1 MVKVK
6 KGYSCDSCGRIFS
19 SRAALGGHLHR
30 GVCKSDGVD
39 TVVRKFDKVSFPVKS
54 RPSIYD
60 ISERARER
68 GEFLRDRLV
77 ESRRLQKLRATSTE
91 IKPVPSPEPM
101 PVSESVPG
109 SVDESDEKTELE
121 KVLDLFDSHDSVHDE
136 ALRILFK
143 LERQRK
149 KIESESNSI

>member
-30 GVCKSDGVD
+30 GVCK
-39 TVVRKFDKVSFPVKS
+39 
-54 RPSIYD
+54 PSIYD

-91 IKPVPSPEPM
+91 IKPVPSPEPV

-109 SVDESDEKTELE
+109 SVDVSDEKTELE

>member
-91 IKPVPSPEPM
+91 IKPVP
-101 PVSESVPG
+101 VSESVPG
-109 SVDESDEKTELE
+109 SVDVSDEKTELE

>member
-91 IKPVPSPEPM
+91 IKPVPSPE
-101 PVSESVPG
+101 SVPG

>member
-30 GVCKSDGVD
+30 GVCK
-39 TVVRKFDKVSFPVKS
+39 
-54 RPSIYD
+54 PSIYD

-68 GEFLRDRLV
+68 GEFLRDRSL